1 MPSCHFLINS
11 RKWLW
16 DLFPLLANRL
26 NGIFPQMG
34 SGKSA
39 RFAFILD
46 SILFEWRTD
55 QTVPFEEEDAFIRN
69 VIH

>member
-1 MPSCHFLINS
+1 
-11 RKWLW
+11 
-16 DLFPLLANRL
+16 
-26 NGIFPQMG
+26 MG